1 MGPWQEGGDLE
12 GWSKLK
18 AFSKYP
24 NTYVKVSGTEWLP
37 ESAQAAAN
45 ATLDLLGCYGKDRL
59 MFGTDFPKHP
69 RITARGGYQTTWR
82 TFDNW
87 AAVTLSEAERDA
99 LAGKTVGRLFGF
111 DGFPSA
117 KI

>member
-1 MGPWQEGGDLE
+1 
-12 GWSKLK
+12 
-18 AFSKYP
+18 
-24 NTYVKVSGTEWLP
+24 
-37 ESAQAAAN
+37 
-45 ATLDLLGCYGKDRL
+45 
-59 MFGTDFPKHP
+59 MFGTDFPEHP
-69 RITARGGYQTTWR
+69 RITASGGYQATWR

-99 LAGKTVGRLFGF
+99 LAGGTVGRLFGF